1 MNTGKTLFAQLM
13 DFLPWTTF
21 TRIVDRY
28 GGDHRVRT
36 LSCAEQY
43 RSMAFAQLTY
53 RESLRDI
60 ETCLS
65 VHASKLYHMGF
76 RQPVRRS
83 TLADANER
91 RDWRIH
97 AALAQRLITQARTL
111 YVDEELGLGLSV
123 GAPDQYR
130 LRPGL
135 DDHRSCVL
143 SVFPWAHFRTSTKA
157 AVKMHTLLDLRG
169 NIPSFI
175 HISDGKLH
183 DVHALD
189 MLLPEAGA
197 IYVVDRGYVDFARL
211 YVLHQAGANLLSP
224 HRCRRRGG
232 NPHDGEI
239 ITHAPNLMWGTD
251 GVRVFTVDDGWGWIF
266 TAVEHWNAECVGWH
280 VCKRG
285 DRFAAL
291 QPISMGLAGLYG
303 STAAG
308 AARGLAL
315 RMDHGSQYLSDH
327 FTNQIKFWGIQPSY
341 AFSPSPR
348 PTASFTR
355 AKSNIDAHRVYSAPT
370 DRSTGIICDQT
381 ISLDGF
387 YTRQDYPELLR
398 RIRFKDPESG
408 KTLVFI
414 TNNFSLPAATIC
426 ALYKSRWQVELFFK
440 WIKQHLRIKQFYG
453 TSENAV
459 KTQIWIAVSVYVLVA
474 ILKKR
479 LDLDASLYTLLQI
492 LSVTLFEKMPI
503 HQALAGDENRCNA
516 SQITNQLNLFDF

>member
-111 YVDEELGLGLSV
+111 YVDEELGLDLTNTV
-123 GAPDQYR
+123 YA
-130 LRPGL
+130 L
-135 DDHRSCVL
+135 DSTTIALCL
-143 SVFPWAHFRTSTKA
+143 SVFPWAHFRTTKA

-211 YVLHQAGANLLSP
+211 YVLHQAGAFLRHACQVE
-224 HRCRRRGG
+224 HRCSSRLFGA
-232 NPHDGEI
+232 DGSLDRHHLRPDHLPGRLLHPSGLPR
-239 ITHAPNLMWGTD
+239 TSAAHPLQGPR
-251 GVRVFTVDDGWGWIF
+251 VRQDAGLHHQQLLASGR
-266 TAVEHWNAECVGWH
+266 HH
-280 VCKRG
+280 LR
-285 DRFAAL
+285 AL
-291 QPISMGLAGLYG
+291 QKPLAGG
-303 STAAG
+303 
-308 AARGLAL
+308 
-315 RMDHGSQYLSDH
+315 
-327 FTNQIKFWGIQPSY
+327 
-341 AFSPSPR
+341 
-348 PTASFTR
+348 
-355 AKSNIDAHRVYSAPT
+355 
-370 DRSTGIICDQT
+370 
-381 ISLDGF
+381 
-387 YTRQDYPELLR
+387 
-398 RIRFKDPESG
+398 
-408 KTLVFI
+408 
-414 TNNFSLPAATIC
+414 
-426 ALYKSRWQVELFFK
+426 
-440 WIKQHLRIKQFYG
+440 
-453 TSENAV
+453 
-459 KTQIWIAVSVYVLVA
+459 
-474 ILKKR
+474 
-479 LDLDASLYTLLQI
+479 TLLQVDQAASSDQAV
-492 LSVTLFEKMPI
+492 LRHVGERGEDADLDCRLGLRPRRHRQEAPRPGRLALHFVTDPL
-503 HQALAGDENRCNA
+503 GDPSSRKCPYIKHLRETKTDATLRK
-516 SQITNQLNLFDF
+516 